1 MNIIKFIT
9 STAKASVPVIKAH
22 SPKILLVAGLIGIAG
37 GTVWACYN
45 TATKLA
51 PLADKHTEAMDRIGK
66 LKEEG
71 HISEEEAGKSATSE
85 KTNYIFGI
93 VKVYV
98 GPAALLGLS
107 AASIC
112 VSHHIIQARYLGA
125 CAALQSVTEAY
136 SKFKEKAYSE
146 LGEEKIAQ
154 LEKELAE
161 EKAKNEE
168 NALVNADNAKLADG
182 IVRHFNLYSAPNLF
196 KRYQP
201 YNYDFLRNVQAQA
214 NRRLNAS
221 SNGILFANDVIEMF
235 GGEKTELG
243 CYFGWCREDGD
254 VIDLGLD
261 TPHNNDILVKQINDE
276 RADWILTLNA
286 CRCVSVMLE
295 STEMKYPYN
304 KAVAEL
310 RNVMHR
316 DGVVTEDWALENK

>member
-45 TATKLA
+45 TATKLSMV
-51 PLADKHTEAMDRIGK
+51 ADAHEKAVTNVAYDKKAGR
-66 LKEEG
+66 
-71 HISEEEAGKSATSE
+71 ISEEEAA
-85 KTNYIFGI
+85 KTITKMKADYIFGI

-168 NALVNADNAKLADG
+168 NNLANVDNAKLADG
-182 IVRHFNLYSAPNLF
+182 IVRHFNRYSAPNVF

-214 NRRLNAS
+214 NRRLQAS
-221 SNGILFANDVIEMF
+221 SDGILFANDVIEMF
-235 GGEKTELG
+235 GGEKTEIG
-243 CYFGWCREDGD
+243 CYFGWSREHGD

-261 TPHNNDILVKQINDE
+261 APHNNDILVKHINDE
-276 RADWILTLNA
+276 NADWIITLNA
-286 CRCVSVMLE
+286 SRCVSVLLE
-295 STEMKYPYN
+295 STEMKFPYN
-304 KAVAEL
+304 QAVAEL
-310 RNVMHR
+310 RSVMHR

>member
-51 PLADKHTEAMDRIGK
+51 PLADAHEKAVTNVAYDKKVGR
-66 LKEEG
+66 
-71 HISEEEAGKSATSE
+71 ISEEDAA
-85 KTNYIFGI
+85 KTVTKMKADYIFGI

-98 GPAALLGLS
+98 GPVALLGLS

-168 NALVNADNAKLADG
+168 NVLANVDNAKLADG
-182 IVRHFNLYSAPNLF
+182 IVRHFNRYSAPNVF

-214 NRRLNAS
+214 NRRLQTS

-243 CYFGWCREDGD
+243 CYFGWSREHGD

-261 TPHNNDILVKQINDE
+261 TPHNNDILVKHINDE
-276 RADWILTLNA
+276 SADWIITLNA
-286 CRCVSVMLE
+286 SRCVSVLLE